1 MFRQTERSNRPRVA
15 VVGAGWAGLAAAWKL
30 KQAGCEID
38 VFEQAP
44 VLGGRARK
52 ALIPRRNLVLDNGQH
67 LMLGAYGQIL
77 ALMQELGIDL
87 DKVLLRL
94 PLQLNSLNKQF
105 GLRVSPACPGPL
117 RLPLALVR
125 LKGLTAREKF
135 ALIRALF
142 QLQLTGWRV
151 EPALSVQAWLD
162 AQRQSPAL
170 TDLFWAPL
178 CIATLNTPLAQAS
191 MALFARVLKDSLG
204 AGAEACD
211 LILPRVDLSTLWPQ
225 VVARRLTVHTNTPVR
240 GITRTQNGYGLLTG
254 RRKKNANTGGNT
266 NGECAHGGNPNGG
279 EMNDRN
285 ANDEDANSGGEDD
298 ENATTFDA
306 VVLAAPPLICHRLLA
321 PLSQGGAHDLS
332 DGPHASVRGAVMQAG
347 DGILSPMDPNGV
359 APLLGQLQAFQ
370 YHAIATLTVFLAAP
384 FPLHECMYMLNE
396 NRALGHDGQWLFNR
410 SRFMHPS
417 DNPRAGMAN
426 DDSACARDAE
436 EHARSVNEDHHHS
449 ISIVISHADHL
460 VGADKN
466 TIASAVLDQISSQ
479 LPDGLSLPAVLGHEL
494 IIEKRATFAAT
505 PQLARP
511 GNRTP
516 WPGLFLAGDWTDTG
530 YPAVLEG
537 AVMSGIAA
545 AKATHEFVAAQRQR
559 QHR

>member
-30 KQAGCEID
+30 EQAGCRTD

-77 ALMQELGIDL
+77 ALMQEIGIDL
-87 DKVLLRL
+87 DKALLRL

-105 GLRVSPACPGPL
+105 GLRVNPAYPGPL

-125 LKGLTAREKF
+125 LKGLAAREKF
-135 ALIRALF
+135 ALVRALF
-142 QLQLTGWRV
+142 QLQLAGWRV
-151 EPALSVQAWLD
+151 EPALSVKAWLD
-162 AQRQSPAL
+162 AQRQPPAL
-170 TDLFWAPL
+170 RDLFWAPL

-225 VVARRLTVHTNTPVR
+225 ALARRLTVHTNTPVR
-240 GITRTQNGYGLLTG
+240 GITYTQDGYTVQTG
-254 RRKKNANTGGNT
+254 RRKKNADMSGST
-266 NGECAHGGNPNGG
+266 NGGCANGEHANGG
-279 EMNDRN
+279 GANAGN
-285 ANDEDANSGGEDD
+285 AND

-306 VVLAAPPLICHRLLA
+306 VVLATPPLICHRLLA
-321 PLSQGGAHDLS
+321 RLSQGGTHDLS
-332 DGPHASVRGAVMQAG
+332 DGSRASVHGAVIQAG
-347 DGILSPMDPNGV
+347 DGTLSPMDPNGV

-417 DNPRAGMAN
+417 DNPSAGMAN

-436 EHARSVNEDHHHS
+436 EPASNVNEDHHHA

-545 AKATHEFVAAQRQR
+545 AKAAHEFIAARRQR

>member
-1 MFRQTERSNRPRVA
+1 M
-15 VVGAGWAGLAAAWKL
+15 
-30 KQAGCEID
+30 
-38 VFEQAP
+38 
-44 VLGGRARK
+44 LGGRARK

-105 GLRVSPACPGPL
+105 GLRVNPACPGPL

-125 LKGLTAREKF
+125 LKGLAAREKF
-135 ALIRALF
+135 ALVRALF

-151 EPALSVQAWLD
+151 EPALSVQAWLN

-225 VVARRLTVHTNTPVR
+225 ALARRLTVHTNTPVR
-240 GITRTQNGYGLLTG
+240 GITRTQDGYSLQTG
-254 RRKKNANTGGNT
+254 RRKKNADTGGNT
-266 NGECAHGGNPNGG
+266 NGGCADSG
-279 EMNDRN
+279 N
-285 ANDEDANSGGEDD
+285 ANGEDANSGGEDD

-321 PLSQGGAHDLS
+321 RLSQGGAQDLS

-347 DGILSPMDPNGV
+347 DGTLSPMEPNGV
-359 APLLGQLQAFQ
+359 APLLEQLQAFQ

-384 FPLHECMYMLNE
+384 FPLHDCMYMLNE

-410 SRFMHPS
+410 SRFMQPS
-417 DNPRAGMAN
+417 DSPCAGMAN
-426 DDSACARDAE
+426 DDYACARDAE
-436 EHARSVNEDHHHS
+436 AHARSVNEDHRHA

-460 VGADKN
+460 IGADKN
-466 TIASAVLDQISSQ
+466 MIANAVLDQIRSQ
-479 LPDGLSLPAVLGHEL
+479 LPDGLSLPAVRGHEL
-494 IIEKRATFAAT
+494 IVEKRATFAAT

-511 GNRTP
+511 GHHTP

-545 AKATHEFVAAQRQR
+545 ATTAQAFMAAQRQR